1 MQVDYSKVKKIYF
14 MGIAGT
20 GMAAVAGMCQQAGFS
35 VCGSDGAIYPPMSTM
50 LERLG
55 IKVFT
60 PYDPANL
67 DAEKPDLFVVANALS
82 RGHKEL
88 EAGLSSGIPYTSFPA
103 LLGEHFLKSRV
114 PVVVTGTHGK
124 TTTST
129 MMSYCLAKLGAEP
142 GYFIGGAPHDLPSG
156 FEIGKGPF
164 FVLEGDEYDTA
175 FFDKASKFHHY
186 RPQFLMINA
195 IEFDHADIFANLEAV
210 KSEFI
215 RLIRNVSKPEQ
226 IIVNAND
233 EVIRAVCEDA
243 GIWHKVT
250 KTAPYKA
257 TEGATVTVTRAEAES
272 TSSQKWVV
280 ELTTKSFGKITVKSH
295 LAGGYNAANIAQ
307 VVATFDV
314 MKQSGAMKDLT
325 AERLVETLQSFRG
338 VKRRLELLA
347 SVGGVDIYEDFAHHP
362 TAVEHVIGAMRK
374 TCPGRRLIVAFEP
387 KNATG
392 RRNVF
397 ENEYVRVFGLAD
409 HVFIGECPLDL
420 RIPEDRRMDTFK
432 LAKSIGSQKA
442 SAFKTNDD
450 LLKTLAEEAKS
461 GDVVIFMSS
470 GSFSG
475 CQHRLKDALATR

>member
-1 MQVDYSKVKKIYF
+1 
-14 MGIAGT
+14 
-20 GMAAVAGMCQQAGFS
+20 
-35 VCGSDGAIYPPMSTM
+35 
-50 LERLG
+50 
-55 IKVFT
+55 
-60 PYDPANL
+60 
-67 DAEKPDLFVVANALS
+67 
-82 RGHKEL
+82 
-88 EAGLSSGIPYTSFPA
+88 
-103 LLGEHFLKSRV
+103 
-114 PVVVTGTHGK
+114 
-124 TTTST
+124 
-129 MMSYCLAKLGAEP
+129 MMSYCLSKLGEEP

-156 FEIGKGPF
+156 FELGKGPF

-195 IEFDHADIFANLEAV
+195 IEFDHADIFANLDAV
-210 KSEFI
+210 NSEFK
-215 RLIRNVSKPEQ
+215 RLIRNVAKPEQ
-226 IIVNAND
+226 IIVNGND
-233 EVIRAVCEDA
+233 EVVRAVCEEV
-243 GIWHKVT
+243 GVWNKVT

-257 TEGATVTVTRAEAES
+257 IDGATVTVTRAEAES
-272 TSSQKWVV
+272 GTSQKWVV
-280 ELTTKSFGKITVKSH
+280 ELQTKSFGKLAVKTH
-295 LAGGYNAANIAQ
+295 LAGSYNAANIAQ

-314 MKQSGAMKDLT
+314 MKQAGAIKNLNS
-325 AERLVETLQSFRG
+325 EKLVEALQSFRG

-432 LAKSIGSQKA
+432 LAKSVGQKA
-442 SAFKTNDD
+442 HAFKTNDD
-450 LLKTLAEEAKS
+450 LLKNLAEEAKS

-475 CQHRLKDALATR
+475 CQHRLKDALAAR